1 LATKTGCPKSTGTLE
16 DFADIVILAE
26 NSPIFPSL
34 RGGDAATI
42 LPMESFE
49 LEAALKG
56 IFDLK
61 VDLANLRGMNTCLGK
76 ITRHR
81 ASSVEVKRRNS
92 ETLKT
97 YPVNTV
103 LLVRIFGTV
112 VMVL

>member
-26 NSPIFPSL
+26 NSLIFPSL

-61 VDLANLRGMNTCLGK
+61 VDLAN
-76 ITRHR
+76 
-81 ASSVEVKRRNS
+81 
-92 ETLKT
+92 
-97 YPVNTV
+97 PVNTV